1 MKYLNNI
8 YILHTGATG
17 ILLDRNWFTIGPL
30 VSENKME
37 T

>member
-1 MKYLNNI
+1 MKYLNNM
-8 YILHTGATG
+8 YILYAGATG
-17 ILLDRNWFTIGPL
+17 MLLDRNWFTIGPL